1 MNGVYISA
9 LMICVPAIG
18 WHGENV
24 YLPYRNGGNYG
35 IILFSLYCHGA
46 ERLLYY
52 ADTDD
57 TVVQKKVSALSVK
70 AAFLRL
76 L

>member
-1 MNGVYISA
+1 MMNGVYISA

-52 ADTDD
+52 AENG
-57 TVVQKKVSALSVK
+57 
-70 AAFLRL
+70 
-76 L
+76 